1 MAEPVREGLC
11 LTQSGWSVWVSLCS
25 LSVRLEKPTGPTS
38 KMSHSQTH
46 MDAISKR
53 FIDPVHWGGSAIG
66 TEATPKNKGPRPL
79 YFFRVQALGCSM
91 NWLLLIGGAYYLLNS
106 LVAPGGEI
114 SLAHR
119 GGGKGSWPYCSW
131 DISWNSVLLN
141 EFLLLA
147 SSLRESPSYLVFF

>member
-1 MAEPVREGLC
+1 MSLGEGSTRLIVLAVLTDFIMAEPVREGLC

-38 KMSHSQTH
+38 EMSHSQTH
-46 MDAISKR
+46 
-53 FIDPVHWGGSAIG
+53 IG

-119 GGGKGSWPYCSW
+119 GGGKGSRPYSWPQ
-131 DISWNSVLLN
+131 
-141 EFLLLA
+141 A
-147 SSLRESPSYLVFF
+147 